1 MPKKKEA
8 VKEIEI
14 NEVFE
19 KTFAIIESWKN
30 VFITGKA
37 WTGKSTLLEHFRDH
51 TKKKVVVLAPT
62 WVSAINVKGQTIHS
76 FFWFKPDITPES
88 VRKTK
93 KDDDVHNI
101 YKKIDIIIIDEISMV
116 RADLLDCADR
126 FLRLNGKY
134 ENKPFWGIQMVFIW
148 DLYQLSPVVNSYEK
162 ELFWLHYESP
172 YFFSAKL
179 FDWLEM
185 EFIELEKIYRQTD
198 NKFISLLNK
207 IRNNTANWD
216 DINLLNE
223 RYSKHYVQRYNDFCI
238 HLTTTNKDA
247 DIINETELEKLPD
260 SYSTFKWSI
269 EWEFWME
276 SAPTSAEL
284 RLKIWAQIMMLNND
298 PAWRW
303 VNWTI
308 GKIVWIDSCFFEDD
322 IIIAELSDGKEVE
335 ITPHTWE
342 IFKFFLNEDGNI
354 DSQVLGKFTQ
364 FPLRLAFAVTIHKSQ
379 WKTFDKVIVDL
390 WRWSFAHGQV
400 YVALSRCTTFEWL
413 VLKRPLRKSDIRM
426 DPRVQEFLTRYQ
438 YKLADRDINKSEKL
452 RKITKAI
459 KEKKDLQVTFL
470 RSTDEKS
477 KRIMKPEY
485 IWEME
490 CDWVNFLWLEWFCH
504 LKKENRIFKVD
515 KMLDVEVIE
524 D

>member
-51 TKKKVVVLAPT
+51 TKKKVVILAPT

-93 KDDDVHNI
+93 KDDDSHNI

-179 FDWLEM
+179 FDWL
-185 EFIELEKIYRQTD
+185 
-198 NKFISLLNK
+198 
-207 IRNNTANWD
+207 
-216 DINLLNE
+216 
-223 RYSKHYVQRYNDFCI
+223 
-238 HLTTTNKDA
+238 
-247 DIINETELEKLPD
+247 
-260 SYSTFKWSI
+260 
-269 EWEFWME
+269 
-276 SAPTSAEL
+276 
-284 RLKIWAQIMMLNND
+284 
-298 PAWRW
+298 
-303 VNWTI
+303 
-308 GKIVWIDSCFFEDD
+308 
-322 IIIAELSDGKEVE
+322 
-335 ITPHTWE
+335 
-342 IFKFFLNEDGNI
+342 
-354 DSQVLGKFTQ
+354 
-364 FPLRLAFAVTIHKSQ
+364 
-379 WKTFDKVIVDL
+379 
-390 WRWSFAHGQV
+390 
-400 YVALSRCTTFEWL
+400 
-413 VLKRPLRKSDIRM
+413 
-426 DPRVQEFLTRYQ
+426 
-438 YKLADRDINKSEKL
+438 
-452 RKITKAI
+452 
-459 KEKKDLQVTFL
+459 
-470 RSTDEKS
+470 
-477 KRIMKPEY
+477 
-485 IWEME
+485 
-490 CDWVNFLWLEWFCH
+490 
-504 LKKENRIFKVD
+504 
-515 KMLDVEVIE
+515 
-524 D
+524 